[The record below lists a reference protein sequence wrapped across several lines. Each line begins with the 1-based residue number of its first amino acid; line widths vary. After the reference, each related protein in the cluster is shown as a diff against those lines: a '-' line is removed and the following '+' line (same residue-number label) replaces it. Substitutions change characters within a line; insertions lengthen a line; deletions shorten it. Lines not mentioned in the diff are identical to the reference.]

1 MFSKQ
6 PFGDM
11 HAGSACT
18 RSQHKKEAGALQFV
32 LVWSRTVGTSEY

>member
-6 PFGDM
+6 LFGDR

-18 RSQHKKEAGALQFV
+18 RSQHKKESCALQFV
-32 LVWSRTVGTSEY
+32 LVWSRIVGTSEY